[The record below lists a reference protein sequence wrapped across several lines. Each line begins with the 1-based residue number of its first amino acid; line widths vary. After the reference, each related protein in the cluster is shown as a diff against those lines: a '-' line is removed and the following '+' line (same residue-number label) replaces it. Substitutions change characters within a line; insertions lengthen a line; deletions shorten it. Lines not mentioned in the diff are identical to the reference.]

1 LLEENGL
8 PGDLLKDMTE
18 TKMLLDGGGGST
30 WMFAIDRLFFQKLK
44 KKCSLQEKTLERLF
58 ESLHLAI

>member
-1 LLEENGL
+1 
-8 PGDLLKDMTE
+8 
-18 TKMLLDGGGGST
+18 
-30 WMFAIDRLFFQKLK
+30 MFAIDRLFFQKLK